1 MIRLYRTLILSLLL
15 MMITAPASAAGDLD
29 NTNGIEITDIY
40 SDIDSCDITIRSSV
54 ALQDVSLQAQLVHEE
69 EMLDARTIPLE
80 DIQANSDIIRVIAWD
95 PNDTDDGGYQVHI
108 SLLSDNDEICNRT
121 HAFVYGHQVLP
132 VVTIDSLISN
142 SESINAL
149 ITPHRSVLM
158 DIDYM
163 LVDGSQVIYTK
174 RDEMVPIHTQPLA
187 VQQRWNILLTN
198 EHQYNGRIK
207 VHLYDPIETTIA
219 STMSFYSK
227 DDARITDIYKDEIGA
242 SATIVGESQVPF
254 DGSIRFT
261 VMDDKSSTIQT
272 ITRTVPTLLTDDDET
287 AEAIWDQKLPAG
299 KYRLII
305 DVIGND
311 DYILDSKE
319 TIIYVEE
326 TATGSENDT
335 ATYTNG
341 EKDADA
347 MSGFLIV
354 QTLSVLLVSAFLLL
368 QRKN

>member
-1 MIRLYRTLILSLLL
+1 MIRPYRTLILSLLL
-15 MMITAPASAAGDLD
+15 MVITATAAGDLD
-29 NTNGIEITDIY
+29 NTTEIEITDIY
-40 SDIDSCDITIRSSV
+40 SDIDSCDVTIRSSV
-54 ALQDVSLQAQLVHEE
+54 ALQDVSLHAQLVHEKE
-69 EMLDARTIPLE
+69 TLDTRTIPLGE
-80 DIQANSDIIRVIAWD
+80 IQANSDIIRVIAWD
-95 PNDTDDGGYQVHI
+95 PSDTDDGGYQVHI
-108 SLLSDNDEICNRT
+108 TLLNNNDEICNRT
-121 HAFVYGHQVLP
+121 HAFVHGHQVLP

-142 SESINAL
+142 SEGISAL
-149 ITPHRSVLM
+149 ITPHEAVLL

-174 RDEMVPIHTQPLA
+174 QEKRVPTHTQPLA
-187 VQQRWNILLTN
+187 VQQQWNMLLTN

-207 VHLYDPIETTIA
+207 VHLYDPIETTIT
-219 STMSFYSK
+219 STMSFYSM

-287 AEAIWDQKLPAG
+287 AEAIWDQTLPAG

-311 DYILDSKE
+311 DDILDSKE
-319 TIIYVEE
+319 TIIDVEE
-326 TATGSENDT
+326 TTAGSDNDT
-335 ATYTNG
+335 ATGTNG
-341 EKDADA
+341 EEDADA
-347 MSGFLIV
+347 MPGFLIV
-354 QTLSVLLVSAFLLL
+354 QTLSVLLISAFLLL
-368 QRKN
+368 RRKN